1 MGRYLGPRLDS
12 LWFCGS
18 DVVDASVILTPL
30 VFTGEKPLLR
40 ASLYCAGRMFL
51 GERANASPLF
61 QYAGNTLRSLEV
73 GFKKGVISYV
83 RSCQ

>member
-1 MGRYLGPRLDS
+1 MGRYLALPLDL

-18 DVVDASVILTPL
+18 DVVDAFVMLTFFGL
-30 VFTGEKPLLR
+30 HWR
-40 ASLYCAGRMFL
+40 AAPCFARRMFW
-51 GERANASPLF
+51 GKNANGSSLF
-61 QYAGNTLRSLEV
+61 QYADNTLRSLEV